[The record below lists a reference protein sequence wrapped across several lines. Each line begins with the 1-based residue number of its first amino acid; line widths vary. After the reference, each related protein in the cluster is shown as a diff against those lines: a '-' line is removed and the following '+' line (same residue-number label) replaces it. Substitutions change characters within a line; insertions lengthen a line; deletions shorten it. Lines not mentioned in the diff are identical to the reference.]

1 MEDTISA
8 ITTAAGAAGV
18 GIIRL
23 SGEDSIAI
31 AEKIFDRPL
40 AEDRKVIF
48 GHVKNFSGEIVDEAI
63 ALVMRAPKSYT
74 RENVVELQC
83 HGGSV
88 VLREVLR
95 LTFEAGARPA
105 ERGEFTK

>member
-8 ITTAAGAAGV
+8 IATAAGAAGV
-18 GIIRL
+18 GIVRL

-48 GHVKNFSGEIVDEAI
+48 G
-63 ALVMRAPKSYT
+63 
-74 RENVVELQC
+74 
-83 HGGSV
+83 
-88 VLREVLR
+88 
-95 LTFEAGARPA
+95 
-105 ERGEFTK
+105 